1 MIKLIWRYLLN
12 ILIWLDIGLNVIVL
26 AGSPHQ
32 TISGRAGALNDRG
45 DTTGIL
51 AEKAIDSVFGVGHCK
66 ASETPDMGETLD
78 GHGTRWIM
86 IFGGLMITA
95 LAVFLW
101 MFSEGAVVLDFG
113 AWK

>member
-1 MIKLIWRYLLN
+1 MIALIKRYLLN
-12 ILIWLDIGLNVIVL
+12 ILIWMDIGLNVIVL

-32 TISGRAGALNDRG
+32 TISGRVGALNDRG

-66 ASETPDMGETLD
+66 ASETPDLGETLD

-86 IFGGLMITA
+86 IFGGLAFLA
-95 LAVFLW
+95 LLGFIWAFV
-101 MFSEGAVVLDFG
+101 EGAVVLDFG